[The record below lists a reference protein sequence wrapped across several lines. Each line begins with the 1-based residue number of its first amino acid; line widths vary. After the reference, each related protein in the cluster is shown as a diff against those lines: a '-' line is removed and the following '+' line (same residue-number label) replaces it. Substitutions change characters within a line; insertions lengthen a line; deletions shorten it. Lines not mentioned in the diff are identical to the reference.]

1 MLFRKHYNHK
11 MWQMLNI
18 SLQVGTGFNT
28 KVLEDMPF
36 TERLL
41 NTGKQISVIYFFW
54 ILTYLF
60 ILFRFSPLCWLW
72 FIPFTSV
79 LFIWGFFYSACCFL
93 AFFFRNYLSF
103 FSKRSVSFQFI
114 LYCFYDQ
121 YLLLTEKP
129 SLSSPMIYLLFSFV
143 CFFSL
148 HSIVSFSLFPTTF
161 NLLYS
166 LSPKHSFSCHWSP
179 FISLYLFSIMGFP
192 HVLISN
198 LFLSNIWCLLT
209 SHSSWGFLLSALLQ
223 KIHFHWQKCYFPILL
238 FHLLL
243 YLHYSTNWV
252 LPQAWE
258 SVYPGFGS
266 CGFPHKGP

>member
-1 MLFRKHYNHK
+1 MLFHKHYNHK

-28 KVLEDMPF
+28 KVLEDTPF

-93 AFFFRNYLSF
+93 AFFFYNYLSF

-166 LSPKHSFSCHWSP
+166 LFFIPKAFFFLPLKPFYLPLSLSHYGISPCPNLQSFPIQHMVSPNLSFLMGVPSFCPAPEDTFPLTEMLLSHLAFSP
-179 FISLYLFSIMGFP
+179 FALFT
-192 HVLISN
+192 L
-198 LFLSNIWCLLT
+198 
-209 SHSSWGFLLSALLQ
+209 
-223 KIHFHWQKCYFPILL
+223 
-238 FHLLL
+238 
-243 YLHYSTNWV
+243 
-252 LPQAWE
+252 
-258 SVYPGFGS
+258 
-266 CGFPHKGP
+266 